1 MESKVLTKINI
12 LSKNLIRSFP
22 TSNHDNDVDHP
33 KNYKLSFFDQ
43 FALQM
48 HVPCVLFYPIKY
60 STFTKIS
67 IIHER
72 LEQSL
77 SKLLTHV
84 YPASGRFASD
94 GQSINCHDE
103 GVLYIKAKVDSQFCD
118 FLKDAQKDIDLA
130 LNFCPKIDRSV
141 SNLSIT
147 PLVVVQVTEFACGT
161 GLALSLST
169 EHAVIDGF
177 TALKFIYEWSKVSKM
192 GINFHSDTTN
202 CFTFD
207 DFDTIFPPTSDNHLL
222 KRVKPPRDDHY
233 HDFTQMVARRFVINQ
248 SAISKL
254 RENVG
259 VVYFKPSRVELV
271 IAFLWRTLINISQH
285 KNNGRLRPCLLSVPV
300 NLRGKIE
307 FPRYEKSFGNFAI
320 EVPVKFIPGETRME
334 LQDILLLIKDVIQKT
349 NISFAKSND
358 DIYSLASKFHEE
370 IQEWEENEQVDVCMA
385 SSLCRFP
392 INEADFGWGKPCLL
406 SFGLRRSDMFWLYDT
421 PCGTGII
428 VQADLKEDYMDM
440 FVCDKDVLS
449 YTCDE

>member
-1 MESKVLTKINI
+1 M
-12 LSKNLIRSFP
+12 
-22 TSNHDNDVDHP
+22 
-33 KNYKLSFFDQ
+33 
-43 FALQM
+43 
-48 HVPCVLFYPIKY
+48 
-60 STFTKIS
+60 
-67 IIHER
+67 
-72 LEQSL
+72 
-77 SKLLTHV
+77 
-84 YPASGRFASD
+84 RFASD

-118 FLKDAQKDIDLA
+118 FLNDAQKDIDLA

-177 TALKFIYEWSKVSKM
+177 TALKFIYEWSKVSRM
-192 GINFHSDTTN
+192 EINIHSDTIN

-207 DFDTIFPPTSDNHLL
+207 DFGAIFPPISDNHLL
-222 KRVKPPRDDHY
+222 KRVKSPRDDHY
-233 HDFTQMVARRFVINQ
+233 HDFAEMVARRFVINQ
-248 SAISKL
+248 SAILKL

-259 VVYFKPSRVELV
+259 VVYFRPSRV
-271 IAFLWRTLINISQH
+271 
-285 KNNGRLRPCLLSVPV
+285 
-300 NLRGKIE
+300 
-307 FPRYEKSFGNFAI
+307 
-320 EVPVKFIPGETRME
+320 
-334 LQDILLLIKDVIQKT
+334 
-349 NISFAKSND
+349 
-358 DIYSLASKFHEE
+358 
-370 IQEWEENEQVDVCMA
+370 
-385 SSLCRFP
+385 P

-440 FVCDKDVLS
+440 FGCDKDVLS